1 MINIRYHVYSLV
13 AVFLALAI
21 GVAAGSTVVQRSVV
35 DNLKS
40 TQGRIEKNLDD
51 LEAKNAELQDRASA
65 LEGRSGTLTQQ
76 GPAAFLTDALA
87 GTHVM
92 VLRAQGASNDAL
104 GRVRDGLKVAGAD
117 TVSDVELKT
126 ALADPDTLA
135 GFGAQLDLTP
145 DQQSQ
150 PDQVQAAIGQRLGE
164 LIADVHA
171 ERTVPSPTSEPSTA
185 DTSATSDTAA
195 PTPTTDAP
203 ATPAATAL
211 ADFLR
216 QLDDAGLASVR
227 GPLGQ
232 DGESTSDME
241 LVVLGGLTKS
251 ADLTPVL
258 QPALEAIAA
267 SGRPMA
273 VAADAPLDQPLASG
287 EEAHGIVAAARGD
300 SRVRDKVS
308 TVDHVGDFAGVSA
321 LILALAGLPE
331 GQVGHYGV
339 DDGADALLP
348 PRRP

>member
-1 MINIRYHVYSLV
+1 MINLRYHVYSLV

-76 GPAAFLTDALA
+76 GPAAFLTDELA
-87 GTHVM
+87 GTNVM
-92 VLRAQGASNDAL
+92 VLRAQGTSSDAL
-104 GRVRDGLKVAGAD
+104 GRMRDGLKVAGAD
-117 TVSDVELKT
+117 TVSDVELK
-126 ALADPDTLA
+126 ASLADPDTLA
-135 GFGAQLDLTP
+135 AFGAQLDLPP
-145 DQQSQ
+145 DQQAQ

-171 ERTVPSPTSEPSTA
+171 ERTVPSPTSEPSTG
-185 DTSATSDTAA
+185 DTSVTSDTA
-195 PTPTTDAP
+195 TPTTDAP

-232 DGESTSDME
+232 DGTDTGDME
-241 LVVLGGLTKS
+241 VVVLGGLTK
-251 ADLTPVL
+251 AVDLTPVL
-258 QPALEAIAA
+258 QPALEAIAS

-287 EEAHGIVAAARGD
+287 EQAHGIVAAARGD
-300 SRVRDKVS
+300 GRVRDNVS

-321 LILALAGLPE
+321 LVLALAGLPE

-339 DDGADALLP
+339 DDGADSLLP

>member
-1 MINIRYHVYSLV
+1 M
-13 AVFLALAI
+13 
-21 GVAAGSTVVQRSVV
+21 
-35 DNLKS
+35 
-40 TQGRIEKNLDD
+40 
-51 LEAKNAELQDRASA
+51 
-65 LEGRSGTLTQQ
+65 
-76 GPAAFLTDALA
+76 
-87 GTHVM
+87 
-92 VLRAQGASNDAL
+92 
-104 GRVRDGLKVAGAD
+104 AGAD

-126 ALADPDTLA
+126 DLADPDTLA
-135 GFGAQLDLTP
+135 AFGTQLDLTP

-164 LIADVHA
+164 LIANVHA

-185 DTSATSDTAA
+185 DTSAMSDTAA
-195 PTPTTDAP
+195 QTPTDAP
-203 ATPAATAL
+203 ASPAATTL
-211 ADFLR
+211 DDFLR
-216 QLDDAGLASVR
+216 LLDDAGLASVR

-232 DGESTSDME
+232 DGVSTSDME

-251 ADLTPVL
+251 VDLTPVL

-267 SGRPMA
+267 GGRPMA

-287 EEAHGIVAAARGD
+287 EKAHGIVAAARGD
-300 SRVRDKVS
+300 SRGVRDKVS

>member
-40 TQGRIEKNLDD
+40 TQGRIEKNLDE
-51 LEAKNAELQDRASA
+51 LEAKNAALENRASA

-76 GPAAFLTDALA
+76 GPAAFLTDVLA
-87 GTHVM
+87 GAHVM
-92 VLRAQGASNDAL
+92 VLRAQGTSNDSL
-104 GRVRDGLKVAGAD
+104 SQTRDGLKVAGAD
-117 TVSDVELKT
+117 TVSDVELKA
-126 ALADPDTLA
+126 ALADPDALA
-135 GFGAQLDLTP
+135 AFGAQLDLTS

-150 PDQVQAAIGQRLGE
+150 ADQVQAAIGRRLGE
-164 LIADVHA
+164 LIAGVHA
-171 ERTVPSPTSEPSTA
+171 EQRVPSPTSEPLTG
-185 DTSATSDTAA
+185 DTSATSDTVA

-232 DGESTSDME
+232 DGVSTADME
-241 LVVLGGLTKS
+241 LVVLGGRTKTV
-251 ADLTPVL
+251 DLAPVL

-267 SGRPMA
+267 NGRPMA
-273 VAADAPLDQPLASG
+273 VAADAPLDEPLASD
-287 EEAHGIVAAARGD
+287 EQDHGIVPSARGD
-300 SRVRDKVS
+300 GRVRDKVS

-339 DDGADALLP
+339 DDGADSLLP

>member
-1 MINIRYHVYSLV
+1 M
-13 AVFLALAI
+13 
-21 GVAAGSTVVQRSVV
+21 
-35 DNLKS
+35 
-40 TQGRIEKNLDD
+40 
-51 LEAKNAELQDRASA
+51 
-65 LEGRSGTLTQQ
+65 
-76 GPAAFLTDALA
+76 
-87 GTHVM
+87 
-92 VLRAQGASNDAL
+92 
-104 GRVRDGLKVAGAD
+104 AGAD

-135 GFGAQLDLTP
+135 AFGAQLDLTP

-203 ATPAATAL
+203 ASPAATAL

-232 DGESTSDME
+232 DGVSTSDME

-251 ADLTPVL
+251 VDLTPV
-258 QPALEAIAA
+258 AA
-267 SGRPMA
+267 AG
-273 VAADAPLDQPLASG
+273 
-287 EEAHGIVAAARGD
+287 ARGD
-300 SRVRDKVS
+300 RGQWPADGGGGRRAARPAPGQRGGGVRDR
-308 TVDHVGDFAGVSA
+308 GR
-321 LILALAGLPE
+321 
-331 GQVGHYGV
+331 
-339 DDGADALLP
+339 GA
-348 PRRP
+348 R

>member
-1 MINIRYHVYSLV
+1 MINIRYQVYSLV

-92 VLRAQGASNDAL
+92 VVRAQGTSNDAL

-135 GFGAQLDLTP
+135 AFGAQLDLTA

-150 PDQVQAAIGQRLGE
+150 PDQVQAAVGQRLGE

-171 ERTVPSPTSEPSTA
+171 ERTVPSPTSEPSTS

-203 ATPAATAL
+203 ASPAATAL

-232 DGESTSDME
+232 DGVSTGDME

-251 ADLTPVL
+251 VDLTPVL
-258 QPALEAIAA
+258 QPALEAVAA
-267 SGRPMA
+267 GGRPMA
-273 VAADAPLDQPLASG
+273 VAADAPLDQPLAHG
-287 EEAHGIVAAARGD
+287 EQAYGIVAAARGD
-300 SRVRDKVS
+300 SRLRDKVS

-321 LILALAGLPE
+321 LVLALAGLPE

-348 PRRP
+348 SRRP

>member
-51 LEAKNAELQDRASA
+51 LEAKNAELEDRASA

-76 GPAAFLTDALA
+76 GPAAFLTDVLP

-92 VLRAQGASNDAL
+92 VLRAQGTSNDAL

-117 TVSDVELKT
+117 TISDVELKA

-135 GFGAQLDLTP
+135 AFGAQLDLTA

-164 LIADVHA
+164 LIANVHA
-171 ERTVPSPTSEPSTA
+171 ERTVPSPTSEPSTP

-195 PTPTTDAP
+195 PTPTTEAP
-203 ATPAATAL
+203 ASPASTAL

-232 DGESTSDME
+232 DGVSTSDME

-251 ADLTPVL
+251 VDLTPVL

-273 VAADAPLDQPLASG
+273 VAADAPLDQPAG
-287 EEAHGIVAAARGD
+287 QRG
-300 SRVRDKVS
+300 
-308 TVDHVGDFAGVSA
+308 
-321 LILALAGLPE
+321 AGLRHRRR
-331 GQVGHYGV
+331 G
-339 DDGADALLP
+339 
-348 PRRP
+348 PR

>member
-51 LEAKNAELQDRASA
+51 LKAKNAELQDRASA

-92 VLRAQGASNDAL
+92 VLRAQGTSNDAL
-104 GRVRDGLKVAGAD
+104 GRVRDGLKVAGAG

-135 GFGAQLDLTP
+135 AFGAQLNLTP

-150 PDQVQAAIGQRLGE
+150 PDQVQATIGQRLGE
-164 LIADVHA
+164 LIAEVHA
-171 ERTVPSPTSEPSTA
+171 ERTIPSPTSEPSTA

-203 ATPAATAL
+203 AGPAATAL

-232 DGESTSDME
+232 DGVSTSDME
-241 LVVLGGLTKS
+241 LVVLGGLTK
-251 ADLTPVL
+251 AVDLTPVL

-267 SGRPMA
+267 TGRPMA

-287 EEAHGIVAAARGD
+287 EESHGTVAAARGD
-300 SRVRDKVS
+300 SRLRDKVS

>member
-76 GPAAFLTDALA
+76 GPAAFLTDVLA
-87 GTHVM
+87 DTHVM
-92 VLRAQGASNDAL
+92 VLRVQGTSNDAL
-104 GRVRDGLKVAGAD
+104 DRVRDGLKVAGAD
-117 TVSDVELKT
+117 TVSDVELK
-126 ALADPDTLA
+126 ASLADPDTLA
-135 GFGAQLDLTP
+135 AFGAQLDLTA

-171 ERTVPSPTSEPSTA
+171 ERTAPSPTSQPSTA
-185 DTSATSDTAA
+185 GASATSDTAA

-203 ATPAATAL
+203 ASPAAAAL

-232 DGESTSDME
+232 DGVSTGDME

-251 ADLTPVL
+251 VDLTPLL

-287 EEAHGIVAAARGD
+287 EHAYGIVAAARGD
-300 SRVRDKVS
+300 GRLRDKVS